1 MSKKLKLVAKR
12 SPEDKITVK
21 IGNLEVGGAKFIV
34 IAGPCSVED
43 EGQLIET
50 ARAVK
55 RAGASMLR
63 GGAFKPR
70 TSPYS
75 FQGLGEIGL
84 KLLAKA
90 REETGLPVVT
100 EVMSVEQLDLVARFA
115 DVLQVGARNMYNYP
129 LLKAL
134 GRIRKPVILK
144 RGLSATIE
152 EWLLSAEYIA
162 LGGNRNIILC
172 ERGIRTFEKATRN
185 TLDLS
190 AVPLI
195 AKFSSLPI
203 IVDPSHGTGIRY
215 LVPPMAR
222 AAAAAGSDGIM
233 VEVHVNPDKALS
245 DASQSLS
252 LDEFSK
258 LMADLRP
265 IVEASGR
272 CL

>member
-1 MSKKLKLVAKR
+1 
-12 SPEDKITVK
+12 
-21 IGNLEVGGAKFIV
+21 
-34 IAGPCSVED
+34 
-43 EGQLIET
+43 
-50 ARAVK
+50 
-55 RAGASMLR
+55 
-63 GGAFKPR
+63 
-70 TSPYS
+70 
-75 FQGLGEIGL
+75 
-84 KLLAKA
+84 
-90 REETGLPVVT
+90 
-100 EVMSVEQLDLVARFA
+100 MSVGQLDLVARYA
-115 DVLQVGARNMYNYP
+115 DALQVGARNMYNYP

-134 GRIRKPVILK
+134 GRIRKPIILK

-162 LGGNRNIILC
+162 LGGNRDIILC
-172 ERGIRTFEKATRN
+172 ERGIRTFEKTTRN

-215 LVPPMAR
+215 LVSPMAR

-233 VEVHVNPDKALS
+233 VEVHVNPNKALS

-252 LDEFSK
+252 PEEFSK